1 MKAATKS
8 STPSS
13 TDGAVGRCKEPAN
26 NRERF
31 QPTKPDKKKGGK
43 PDTMSG
49 ADGIFSNSTI
59 QNCIRSEDED
69 SDDECCNKDEALEN
83 NKKGGKKKA
92 KLLSDIYNTTKD
104 LSKHFIAKIES
115 DISAFT
121 TDMKDE
127 GGDLAPI
134 INLKQ
139 AL

>member
-13 TDGAVGRCKEPAN
+13 TDGATGTSKEPEN
-26 NRERF
+26 NKERV
-31 QPTKPDKKKGGK
+31 QPTKPNKKKGGK
-43 PDTMSG
+43 PDTISG
-49 ADGIFSNSTI
+49 AEGIFSNSTI

-69 SDDECCNKDEALEN
+69 SDDERCNKDEALEN
-83 NKKGGKKKA
+83 NKKGGKKKV
-92 KLLSDIYNTTKD
+92 KLLSDIYNTIKE
-104 LSKHFIAKIES
+104 LSNHFIVEIES
-115 DISAFT
+115 DILTFIA
-121 TDMKDE
+121 DMKDE